1 MDRTNHLL
9 RPDLWIGLLLGLCLQ
24 QSASIQAAEP
34 QQTLHQQH
42 TLGSANSLTLRSPQA
57 VRTAFESTG
66 VVTKDQ
72 GLVPFPA
79 LVSDKLF
86 IRGFDISP
94 AYDPQAGDREHVRQ
108 TFALGRAGIGRWF
121 VFTGGHDLI
130 ERVLVSGQHNAT
142 QVFQDIGY
150 GPGFQCQPDHFYW
163 LVVFQQSAAVK
174 PMPGVYAKLDSWFR
188 HVYQGNAPRIDAAAV
203 ETLES
208 QRFGALSGC
217 PLNEQGYF
225 DSWRDLER
233 CHPEFTQVVKAAWAN
248 NRCTNPNAL
257 RYKPAQGCPTDQV
270 LQQLGR
276 NPDPQRLRAWLYAV
290 NSFSEFYTGYGYTAS
305 AYHRPIGREYWTDN
319 SWLRN
324 LPKVEL
330 LRVQCDLP
338 VATTQSL
345 QATAPPEP
353 RSTLVEQY

>member
-1 MDRTNHLL
+1 MNGASHAANS
-9 RPDLWIGLLLGLCLQ
+9 Q
-24 QSASIQAAEP
+24 QTP
-34 QQTLHQQH
+34 QQQP
-42 TLGSANSLTLRSPQA
+42 GISVNSVTLRSPQA
-57 VRTAFESTG
+57 VRAAFESTG
-66 VVTKDQ
+66 VVTKDE
-72 GLVPFPA
+72 GSVPFPA
-79 LVSDKLF
+79 LVSDKLY

-94 AYDPQAGDREHVRQ
+94 AYDPQAGDREHVLQ

-130 ERVLVSGQHNAT
+130 ERVLVSGQYGAS
-142 QVFQDIGY
+142 QVFQDLGF
-150 GPGFQCQPDHFYW
+150 GSDFQCQPDHFYW
-163 LVVFQQSAAVK
+163 LVVFQHGAVK

-203 ETLES
+203 KTLES

-217 PLNEQGYF
+217 PLNEHGNF
-225 DSWRDLER
+225 DSWRDLDR
-233 CHPEFTQVVKAAWAN
+233 CHPDFTQVVKAAWAS

-276 NPDPQRLRAWLYAV
+276 NPDPRRLRAYLYAV
-290 NSFSEFYTGYGYTAS
+290 DSFSEFYTGYGYTAS

-319 SWLRN
+319 SWVRN

-338 VATTQSL
+338 TATTQSVP
-345 QATAPPEP
+345 ATAPPEP
-353 RSTLVEQY
+353 RSALVEQY